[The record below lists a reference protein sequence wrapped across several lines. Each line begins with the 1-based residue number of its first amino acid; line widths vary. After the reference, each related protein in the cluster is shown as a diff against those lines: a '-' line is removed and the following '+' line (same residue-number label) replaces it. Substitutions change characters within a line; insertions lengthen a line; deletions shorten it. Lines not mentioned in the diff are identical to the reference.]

1 MHCTITAALHD
12 RPGVLNRAVALFHS
26 RGVAIDAL
34 SVRAAERA
42 GELRMSVVV
51 RSDAVDALTRIL
63 TRAPDVISVEVPTV
77 AELSPAPASRAPS
90 RTAAMAETSG
100 AYPSRW
106 QADGFVDE
114 DAA

>member
-34 SVRAAERA
+34 SVRMADRP
-42 GELRMSVVV
+42 GELHMSVVV

-63 TRAPDVISVEVPTV
+63 TRAPDVISLEVPTV
-77 AELSPAPASRAPS
+77 AEPSPAPASRAPG
-90 RTAAMAETSG
+90 RTAAMAESS
-100 AYPSRW
+100 AAHPCRW

-114 DAA
+114 EAA